1 MGSETEIKIALLFP
15 ESVLGMQGQQGFGR
29 LTLAG
34 DLLNPPAWRLR
45 ALARA
50 LAAPMAQLGKL
61 AILGIAPQ
69 ERAYATS
76 PS

>member
-15 ESVLGMQGQQGFGR
+15 DSVLGMQGQQGFGR

-34 DLLNPPAWRLR
+34 DLLTPAWRLR

-50 LAAPMAQLGKL
+50 LAASTAQLGKL